1 MITKRWKIKEPA
13 PAEVVERLA
22 KDVNVNSIIANLLWH
37 RGISNYDEAKL
48 FFRPQISHLHDPF
61 LMKDMDKAIERI
73 ECAIKNGEKILVY
86 GDYDVDGTT
95 AVALV
100 YSFFKHQTPS
110 NSPKGGEFAGGG
122 IPNYHTTDKQMWKLL
137 HEKAIEMRN
146 NPTPAENVMWQVL
159 RKHGTDY
166 HFRRQHL
173 IDRFI
178 VDFVCLEKS
187 LVVEVDGDIH
197 DYQKKEDEER
207 TSLLNRN
214 GFTVI
219 RFRNEEI
226 IGNIDSV
233 AKQIS
238 DKLQSLPSN
247 NNSHAQSLS
256 PLGRE
261 GVGSLIDYYIPDRYK
276 EGYGISIAG
285 IDFASANNFSLVIAL
300 DCGIKAIDKVS
311 YAKQKGVDFIICDHH
326 LPDEKIPDAIAVL
339 DPKRKD
345 CGYPYKELSGCGIG
359 FKLVQAFAQKNN
371 IARENLEQYLDLAA
385 ISIASD
391 IVPITGENR
400 ILAYYGLQHI
410 NNSPRE
416 GIRAMLELTS
426 MKRELTITDVVF
438 VIGPRINA
446 AGRMESGKKAVE
458 LLISSNSEH
467 AVESGKYLNKN
478 NSDRRDLDIYT
489 TQQALQ
495 MIAESATLQQR
506 KTTVL
511 FDPSWHKGVIGIV
524 ASRLTETYYRPTIM
538 LTQSNG
544 VVSGSARS
552 VKGFDVYEAISACSD
567 LLEQFGGHKYAAGLT
582 LRPEN
587 VEAFKKKFEEVVSST
602 ITDDMLIPEIEIDAE
617 IKLNDITPSFY
628 NILKQLAP
636 FGPGNMDPVFM
647 TENVSDKGYASIVG
661 KDHLKMDLLQKG
673 QRIGDGGREKSFPS
687 IGFGLGEHYEF
698 VAKKNPFRVCYNIRK
713 QEWEGKT
720 YLQLQVKDL
729 KK

>member
-1 MITKRWKIKEPA
+1 
-13 PAEVVERLA
+13 
-22 KDVNVNSIIANLLWH
+22 
-37 RGISNYDEAKL
+37 
-48 FFRPQISHLHDPF
+48 
-61 LMKDMDKAIERI
+61 
-73 ECAIKNGEKILVY
+73 
-86 GDYDVDGTT
+86 
-95 AVALV
+95 
-100 YSFFKHQTPS
+100 
-110 NSPKGGEFAGGG
+110 
-122 IPNYHTTDKQMWKLL
+122 
-137 HEKAIEMRN
+137 
-146 NPTPAENVMWQVL
+146 
-159 RKHGTDY
+159 
-166 HFRRQHL
+166 
-173 IDRFI
+173 
-178 VDFVCLEKS
+178 
-187 LVVEVDGDIH
+187 
-197 DYQKKEDEER
+197 
-207 TSLLNRN
+207 
-214 GFTVI
+214 
-219 RFRNEEI
+219 
-226 IGNIDSV
+226 
-233 AKQIS
+233 
-238 DKLQSLPSN
+238 
-247 NNSHAQSLS
+247 
-256 PLGRE
+256 
-261 GVGSLIDYYIPDRYK
+261 
-276 EGYGISIAG
+276 
-285 IDFASANNFSLVIAL
+285 SANNFSLVIAL